1 VFVNQKRGAEL
12 LGKTLEKLGVRAV
25 SLHGGK
31 QQEAREYAVV
41 VVALSMLRSLGWLSF
56 SVSLLVS
63 ADGAPLLQVC
73 D

>member
-41 VVALSMLRSLGWLSF
+41 VV
-56 SVSLLVS
+56 VV
-63 ADGAPLLQVC
+63 VV
-73 D
+73 